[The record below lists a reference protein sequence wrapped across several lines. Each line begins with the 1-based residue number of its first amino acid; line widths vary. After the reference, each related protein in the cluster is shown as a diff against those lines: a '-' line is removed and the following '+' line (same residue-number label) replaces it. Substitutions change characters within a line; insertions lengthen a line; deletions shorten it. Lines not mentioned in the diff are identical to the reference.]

1 MKSGSSLKF
10 IMWLLIGAGLTF
22 LLWKISRPAP
32 EENKEQRPIP
42 VKTAKAELKNIPY
55 YLSGIGT
62 VMSPNQVVIRAQVGG
77 ELMALHFTEGQTVN
91 KGDLLADIDP
101 RPFEAELNMAKA
113 RKINIQAQLNLA
125 KKILDRNN
133 SLLKGDAISQQEV
146 DEQVASVAQL
156 AASLQ
161 EADAS
166 IAAAEVNL
174 GYTKI
179 LSPISGRVGIRRVDA
194 GNIVSANDTEG
205 LVTITQVN
213 PIQILFTLPQ
223 TALSQINT
231 SGEQLPVAAL
241 DKDGGKIIANGK
253 LETIDNQID
262 IGTGTIKL
270 KASFDNV
277 SGALWPGQHVTARLQ
292 RQIQE
297 NALVIPVQALQIGR
311 DNNFVYRVKADK
323 SVEIV
328 PVQIIFQDTKLAV
341 IGEGLSDGDMIVT
354 DGQVRLKDGAKIS
367 TAEKNETKPDAGK

>member
-10 IMWLLIGAGLTF
+10 IVWLLIGAGLAF

-62 VMSPNQVVIRAQVGG
+62 VMSPNQVVIRSQVGG
-77 ELMALHFTEGQTVN
+77 ELMALHFTEGQNVD

-125 KKILDRNN
+125 KKVLDRNN
-133 SLLKGDAISQQEV
+133 TLLKSDAISQQEV

-166 IAAAEVNL
+166 IAAAQVNL

-223 TALSQINT
+223 TALSQINM
-231 SGEQLPVAAL
+231 SSEQLPVAAL

-262 IGTGTIKL
+262 IATGTIKL
-270 KASFDNV
+270 KASFDNA

-292 RQIQE
+292 RQVQE

-341 IGEGLSDGDMIVT
+341 IGEGLSEGDIIVT